1 MRLWLR
7 SRHGIRTGYPKKEI
21 DLGMEDLGFNSTDDA
36 LIAYTL
42 FGGDLTPGMLDSLEL
57 SVSADDIAA
66 IPGAHFLPV
75 DEQGNVYSV
84 RTHLADRL
92 F

>member
-66 IPGAHFLPV
+66 IIDALPDGAFEVTEL
-75 DEQGNVYSV
+75 
-84 RTHLADRL
+84 LADD
-92 F
+92 